1 MEKNTI
7 TITKPKNVKFDFQD
21 QQIVLQP
28 YISLVEM
35 TGLINT
41 YIETL
46 FQNDEYVSNHQ
57 SAEWGLIL
65 KLTNDLTNLRIIEAD
80 TNVNLEDLM
89 DAGLWQEIENRIIN
103 HWELR
108 RSIDDAVANI
118 LEQKRLDKSLG
129 SVVEGISNKLFLFL
143 EKISAM
149 DISQEGL
156 TKLVSEFKTEATNFA
171 EKYGGPEPKKRTKKS
186 EQKAE

>member
-21 QQIVLQP
+21 QQIIVQP
-28 YISLVEM
+28 FIPLVEF

-41 YIETL
+41 YIENL
-46 FQNDEYVSNHQ
+46 FQSDDYVSNHQ

-89 DAGLWQEIENRIIN
+89 DTGLWQEIENRITN

-108 RSIDDAVANI
+108 RSIDDAISNV
-118 LEQKRLDKSLG
+118 LEQKRLEKSLG
-129 SVVEGISNKLFLFL
+129 ATLEGLSAKAFAFLDKLSQL
-143 EKISAM
+143 
-149 DISQEGL
+149 DISEANL
-156 TKLVSEFKTEATNFA
+156 SKLVGEFKTEATKFA
-171 EKYGGPEPKKRTKKS
+171 EKYGEPSPTSKKRTKK
-186 EQKAE
+186 AE